1 MNTVVKDLLLS
12 GHTLLDYQHMFDLGD
27 DDLQQS
33 FITCAS
39 GFDSF
44 NAEMTAQGHRV
55 ISCARTY
62 DLSVD
67 EMRGLVLQNL
77 TRMEEHITGHQDQ
90 YRFNTESSPTA
101 IKTKWLN
108 TAERFLTDY
117 SQGKAEGRYRNDVLP
132 TLNFKDSEFDYCLC
146 SHFLFANS
154 ELSAAAHVADIK
166 EMARVAKEVRIFPL
180 SNVFGE
186 ISSLLGPVM
195 LQLQMEQYG
204 VEVKQVAYEFQQGS
218 NAMLRIWRTTCTIE

>member
-1 MNTVVKDLLLS
+1 MDAIVKDLLLS
-12 GHTLLDYQHMFDLGD
+12 GHSLLDYQHMFDLSN
-27 DDLQQS
+27 DDLQQT
-33 FITCAS
+33 FLTCAS

-44 NAEMTAQGHRV
+44 NAEMTDLGHRV
-55 ISCARTY
+55 ISCARSY

-67 EMRGLVLQNL
+67 EMRALVSKYVS
-77 TRMEEHITGHQDQ
+77 RMEHHLEGHQDQ
-90 YRFNTESSPTA
+90 YRFDTTQNATE
-101 IKTKWLN
+101 IKKKWLS

-117 SQGKAEGRYRNDVLP
+117 TEGKQAGRYRSDVLP
-132 TLNFKDSEFDYCLC
+132 KLNFENNEFDFCLC

-154 ELSAAAHVADIK
+154 ELSLEAHVSYIK

-180 SNVFGE
+180 SNAFGE

-204 VEVKQVAYEFQQGS
+204 AEVKQVAYEFQQGS
-218 NAMLRIWRTTCTIE
+218 NAMMRIWATTCAV